1 MWHPRAWILT
11 FITAQHF
18 VVAQETSG
26 KKGPLSANLQMD
38 LQEDSGVNPI
48 RKVVGMLEDMGREL
62 EREMDEEKE
71 LFEKALCAC
80 KVAHEDLTTTIS
92 DATSAISHLTAKIQ
106 EETAED
112 STLKEELKEHKA
124 NKADVEN
131 DLEKATTL
139 RKKEAEKFTEQH
151 QMNEFAL
158 KGLNKAIPA
167 LEAGS
172 SSSALMQQPDSPQ
185 LRRIVEVSRYL
196 STDNRD
202 QVLAFMDDG
211 LGGSSIAPPA
221 SSEVVGILKSMRD
234 HMAADMKQAKHDEA
248 VAATGYK
255 DLKTAKD
262 EELSVANSAIAVK
275 EKRTGELAV
284 SVSESKDSLEDNQDE
299 LALAQKYLSVVTEVC
314 SKKEKERDTRA
325 KMRTD
330 ELSAI
335 SEAISILNEDDA
347 LDTFKKALPSASLIR
362 ARAKTYDAALLQS
375 VGSDKLTKSFT
386 KARNIV
392 VGLVKKHP
400 SNSHLSLLLN
410 TLNTEVRKE
419 MRAPEAGSE
428 AKNVITG
435 MIDGMVHV
443 LHDEE
448 IEDEHKK
455 EFCANETETTTTLK
469 QGKQEAV
476 DQLQSSIEE
485 MTDELSSCG
494 ETIKSLEEAIQTTN
508 KEVVIATEQRKKEH
522 QEFVDSLATS
532 DTARRLIDKA
542 ATRLAKFYSP
552 KAHAA
557 ANAKASLLRVAPTMS
572 PQKMPPAAQKMAAEF
587 DSFLQQHKKGFSS
600 QHVAPPIIPE
610 TPSGPVQKKE
620 SGGIVGILM
629 KLKEEI
635 TADMAEAETEEK
647 FSAKDYTR
655 VMKEAKETHAQD
667 TKSLTTQKNMK
678 AELEVKLTEAKEART
693 TTMKELQN
701 INLYSVQLASEC
713 DFLLR
718 NFEARKDARVNEAVG
733 LKSAESVLTGEE
745 APPADAIE
753 ASFEE
758 PAAEAA
764 PPAPPAEE

>member
-1 MWHPRAWILT
+1 
-11 FITAQHF
+11 
-18 VVAQETSG
+18 
-26 KKGPLSANLQMD
+26 
-38 LQEDSGVNPI
+38 
-48 RKVVGMLEDMGREL
+48 MLEDMGREL

-80 KVAHEDLTTTIS
+80 KVANDDLTKTIS
-92 DATSAISHLTAKIQ
+92 DATAAISHLTAKIT

-112 STLKEELKEHKA
+112 SNLKEELKEHKA
-124 NKADVEN
+124 NKADVES

-139 RKKEAEKFTEQH
+139 REKESKKFAEQH
-151 QMNEFAL
+151 SMNEFSLNA
-158 KGLNKAIPA
+158 LNKAIPA
-167 LEAGS
+167 LEHGS

-185 LRRIVEVSRYL
+185 LRRIIEVSRYL
-196 STDNRD
+196 SADNRD
-202 QVLAFMDDG
+202 SVLAFMDDG
-211 LGGSSIAPPA
+211 LGGSSMAPPA

-234 HMAADMKQAKHDEA
+234 HMAADIKQMKHDEE
-248 VAATGYK
+248 VAAAGYK
-255 DLKTAKD
+255 DLKAAKD

-275 EKRTGELAV
+275 AQRTGELAV
-284 SVSESKDSLEDNQDE
+284 SLSESKDSLEDNQDE
-299 LALAQKYLSVVTEVC
+299 LALAQKYLEVVTEAC
-314 SKKEKERDTRA
+314 GKKEKERDMRA
-325 KMRTD
+325 KMRTQ
-330 ELSAI
+330 ELTAI

-362 ARAKTYDAALLQS
+362 AGAKTYDAALLQS
-375 VGSDKLTKSFT
+375 VGSNKLTQDLA

-400 SNSHLSLLLN
+400 SNSHLGLLLN
-410 TLNTEVRKE
+410 TLNTEVRKGL
-419 MRAPEAGSE
+419 RAPEGAGSE

-448 IEDEHKK
+448 IEDSHKK
-455 EFCANETETTTTLK
+455 EFCANETEKSTAL
-469 QGKQEAV
+469 QASKQEAV

-485 MTDELSSCG
+485 MTDQLNGCS
-494 ETIKSLEEAIQTTN
+494 EAIKDLDEAIATTN
-508 KEVVIATEQRKKEH
+508 REVALATEQRKKEH

-532 DTARRLIDKA
+532 DTARRLIDEA

-557 ANAKASLLRVAPTMS
+557 ANAKASLLRVAPTL
-572 PQKMPPAAQKMAAEF
+572 PPPAAAQRMAAEF
-587 DSFLQQHKKGFSS
+587 DSFVQQHGHAKSVQRGLNS
-600 QHVAPPIIPE
+600 QQVAPPIIPE
-610 TPSGPVQKKE
+610 TPSGPIHKQE
-620 SGGIVGILM
+620 SGGIVALMM

-655 VMKEAKETHAQD
+655 VMKEAKDTHAQD

-693 TTMKELQN
+693 TTMKELEN
-701 INLYSVQLASEC
+701 INSYMVQLHTEC
-713 DFLLR
+713 DFLIR
-718 NFEARKDARVNEAVG
+718 NFEAREEARIQEAVG

-745 APPADAIE
+745 APSSEAIAE
-753 ASFEE
+753 SFG
-758 PAAEAA
+758 AEAA
-764 PPAPPAEE
+764 PAAPEPAAAPAEE